1 MVHEHGD
8 SIGYTPTKC
17 SITVVN
23 NSSLACRGATCVSP
37 SGGEC
42 AAAWRANRKQRLCL
56 QGKCTYPSTTCDATV
71 RVAFTVDKKK
81 AEFIELNQ
89 VETAAVSSAVV
100 LLLFACFHGARVHRL
115 RKQGHA
121 VNFFSSASIRKR
133 FDSQPQT
140 QPHPPPGATAPSA
153 GSYYPSV

>member
-1 MVHEHGD
+1 M
-8 SIGYTPTKC
+8 
-17 SITVVN
+17 
-23 NSSLACRGATCVSP
+23 
-37 SGGEC
+37 
-42 AAAWRANRKQRLCL
+42 
-56 QGKCTYPSTTCDATV
+56 
-71 RVAFTVDKKK
+71 AFTVDEKK

-100 LLLFACFHGARVHRL
+100 LVLFACFHGARVHRL

-133 FDSQPQT
+133 FDSPPQT
-140 QPHPPPGATAPSA
+140 QPQTYPPPGATAPSA